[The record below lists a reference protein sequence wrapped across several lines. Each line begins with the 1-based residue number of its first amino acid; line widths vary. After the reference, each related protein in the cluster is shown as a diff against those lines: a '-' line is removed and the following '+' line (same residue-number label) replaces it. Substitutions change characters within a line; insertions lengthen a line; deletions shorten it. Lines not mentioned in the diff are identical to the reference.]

1 MDESEIRYTIN
12 GNKIASKAYILGKK
26 KHTYCMILFIRHYGK
41 GKTIRHGEGI
51 SNCQSLGLVV
61 GSNEN

>member
-1 MDESEIRYTIN
+1 MDESEIQYTIN
-12 GNKIASKAYILGKK
+12 GNKTASKAYILEK

-51 SNCQSLGLVV
+51 SNYQSLGLAV